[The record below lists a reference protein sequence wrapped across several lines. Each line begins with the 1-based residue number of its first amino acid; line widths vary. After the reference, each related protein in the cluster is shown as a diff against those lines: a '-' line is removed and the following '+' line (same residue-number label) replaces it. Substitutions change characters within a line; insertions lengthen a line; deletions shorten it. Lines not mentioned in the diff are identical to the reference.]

1 MTTMR
6 NLLRCLTVVLLASCS
21 AIAALANDLEA
32 HLDIVCIPP
41 YGSCSYQP
49 GIPDQPV
56 SGDVVFSGT
65 PWSYHFLSEKPI
77 SYDYQGTYYSATF
90 GSGGLFQMTGP
101 DNLTFT
107 GEIVSGSEFASFIGD
122 SSLTIDLMYDGM
134 WSNSVQGY
142 GEIEVQSRENFY
154 DHAYLDAYVV
164 PEPASL
170 ALLGSGIVGA
180 WGMYRRKL
188 GA

>member
-1 MTTMR
+1 MR
-6 NLLRCLTVVLLASCS
+6 NLLRCLALLLMLVSCS
-21 AIAALANDLEA
+21 VVSAVASNLEV
-32 HLDIVCIPP
+32 HLDTICAPP
-41 YGSCSYQP
+41 YGSCSYQS
-49 GIPDQPV
+49 GIPDNPV
-56 SGDVVFSGT
+56 SGDAAFLGT

-122 SSLTIDLMYDGM
+122 TSLTIDLMYNGV

-142 GEIEVQSRENFY
+142 GEIQVKSLENFF

-164 PEPASL
+164 PEPTSL
-170 ALLGSGIVGA
+170 ALLGSGIVGI
-180 WGMYRRKL
+180 WGVCRVRMRL
-188 GA
+188 